1 MTFKKKLTDE
11 VEQEICRLYAEG
23 ESANKLAKSFG
34 VAGNTVL
41 RAVKRNGLATKKEPS
56 YLTDGNEAEIM
67 RLYFEDKKTCKQVA
81 TFFGVSEATIFFAIK
96 RSGRKLRSNRALDAG
111 QEEEVCK
118 RYEEGESSRWLGSV
132 YGLSGTSV
140 QQLLKRHGVK
150 RRSVSG
156 YMGET
161 VQHALNCTGRHHG
174 IRDCSFYLF
183 ELANHASTHCKP
195 GIAFDVDTRVRLGR
209 SQYGTETLRL
219 IYGTRQEAYFLEQAV
234 LDATRGSAQCPA
246 DLAGWDGASE
256 VRAMPAE
263 DMLPIVERLA
273 GEMEELGVWA
283 FAAAYVPMT
292 AAQRATCQQR
302 ALANAP
308 VLSSASAAE

>member
-1 MTFKKKLTDE
+1 MTKRRFTDE
-11 VEQEICRLYAEG
+11 VEQEICRRYAEG
-23 ESANKLAKSFG
+23 ESSDKLAKSFG
-34 VAGNTVL
+34 VGGNTVL
-41 RAVKRNGLATKKEPS
+41 RAVRRNGLATKKEPS

-67 RLYFEDKKTCKQVA
+67 RLYFEDGKTCKQVA
-81 TFFGVSEATIFFAIK
+81 AFYGVSEATIFCAIR
-96 RSGRKLRSNRALDAG
+96 RSGQKLRSNRALGAV
-111 QEEEVCK
+111 QEEEVCR

-140 QQLLKRHGVK
+140 QGLLKRHGVK

-161 VQHALNCTGRHHG
+161 VKHALDCTGRHHS

-183 ELANHASTHCKP
+183 ELANYASTHCKP
-195 GIAFDVDTRVRLGR
+195 GIAFDVDTRVRLG
-209 SQYGTETLRL
+209 SGQYGTEVFRL

-234 LDATRGSAQCPA
+234 LDATRGSAHCPA
-246 DLAGWDGASE
+246 DLAAWGGASE

-273 GEMEELGVWA
+273 DELEELGMWA

>member
-1 MTFKKKLTDE
+1 MRRRVLTEE
-11 VEQEICRLYAEG
+11 VEQEICRRYAEG
-23 ESANKLAKSFG
+23 ESSDKLAKSFG
-34 VAGNTVL
+34 VGGNTVL
-41 RAVKRNGLATKKEPS
+41 RAVRRNGLATKKESS

-67 RLYFEDKKTCKQVA
+67 RLYFEDGKTCEQVA
-81 TFFGVSEATIFFAIK
+81 ASCGVSETTIYFAIK
-96 RSGRKLRSNRALDAG
+96 RSGQRLRSNRALSAVH
-111 QEEEVCK
+111 EEEVCR
-118 RYEEGESSRWLGSV
+118 RYEEGESSYSLGNI

-140 QQLLKRHGVK
+140 LQLLERHGIK
-150 RRSVSG
+150 RRSNSG

-161 VQHALNCTGRHHG
+161 VQHALDCTGRHSSV
-174 IRDCSFYLF
+174 RDCSFYLF

-195 GIAFDVDTRVRLGR
+195 GIAFDVDARVRVGDSR
-209 SQYGTETLRL
+209 YGTEVFRL
-219 IYGTRQEAYFLEQAV
+219 ICGTRQEAYFLEQAV

-246 DLAGWDGASE
+246 DLADWGGATE

-263 DMLPIVERLA
+263 DMLPIVARLA
-273 GEMEELGVWA
+273 DEMEELGVWA

-308 VLSSASAAE
+308 VLSSASTHS